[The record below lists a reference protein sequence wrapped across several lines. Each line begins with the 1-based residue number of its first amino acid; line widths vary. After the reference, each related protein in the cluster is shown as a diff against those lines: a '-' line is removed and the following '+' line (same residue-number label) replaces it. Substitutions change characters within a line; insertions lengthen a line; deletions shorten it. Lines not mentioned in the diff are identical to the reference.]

1 MFVRLSDREDPRRD
15 AAQSCVVG
23 AEQRVKGA
31 LAIQHEASADA
42 GGLRVTSRGLRRK
55 RSSQGRVQ
63 WERLIRLPSCRA
75 SESPT
80 LGTASRRYSRWRT
93 WEHVPS
99 IRRFGCAHGM
109 FGCSGRAQPAPV
121 GSWHVTGSLRARKGA
136 SGDPRAEQR
145 SHGIAPSPRYVE
157 SGSVRISSTTARTP
171 SLEESI
177 TIRPSSMNATSIGRD
192 TGCPSGSIRAGGR
205 QATES
210 NPAAERDSHVLARRM
225 VCSPTTVASSSLHL
239 RAGRAA
245 GVSAVAVTLRRGA
258 RRPAPSTNCSNRDQR
273 LVRRNWTERP
283 RRGGRSSIMTLE
295 KSETPTQTAT
305 SIYVPLRRACSKC
318 ALPSRPMNCTVNVE
332 SVTSR
337 LVKPAL
343 AVAYRS
349 RGSSGS
355 TL

>member
-245 GVSAVAVTLRRGA
+245 GVSAVAV
-258 RRPAPSTNCSNRDQR
+258 N
-273 LVRRNWTERP
+273 
-283 RRGGRSSIMTLE
+283 
-295 KSETPTQTAT
+295 TAT
-305 SIYVPLRRACSKC
+305 WRATAGALIYNDAREVRDPYDLC
-318 ALPSRPMNCTVNVE
+318 AGCAR
-332 SVTSR
+332 SVLYHR
-337 LVKPAL
+337 D
-343 AVAYRS
+343 R
-349 RGSSGS
+349 
-355 TL
+355 